1 MRIGID
7 ARLLSEDLTGIGRY
21 TSELS
26 RCLVRKDDEYFFYSP
41 TPMLPNALESDGTRV
56 HFRAAH
62 CRRRISKMLWSQTAL
77 PLWAKTDRLDVFWG
91 TTHRLPQFLPKSI
104 AKVVTIHDLVWK
116 HAGDTMRPLSQ
127 SLDSRLMP
135 QAIKLADLIIA
146 VSKNTAEEI
155 NAEFPAARN
164 KVRVV
169 YPGVTIFRQESN
181 FSSLSSFGI
190 VRPYFLFVGT
200 LEPRKNLRRLLQAFS
215 RLPVESRSQVQC
227 VIAGGRGWGGVD
239 VKTLVKEFGLEKDVI
254 SVGFVSDSQL
264 VTLYSNAR
272 FLAMPSIYEGF
283 GLPILEAMSFGTPV
297 LASQTSAMP
306 EVVGDA
312 GLLIDPFNVNDIS
325 ANLHLLLHNDAVRSQ
340 LAEQTRKNAARF
352 SWIKAANETMSVF
365 KEAVA
370 IRKNARKFN

>member
-1 MRIGID
+1 MP
-7 ARLLSEDLTGIGRY
+7 
-21 TSELS
+21 
-26 RCLVRKDDEYFFYSP
+26 VP
-41 TPMLPNALESDGTRV
+41 PNALEQVEPRV

-62 CRRRISKMLWSQTAL
+62 CKRRISKMLWSQTEL
-77 PLWAKTDRLDVFWG
+77 PFWAKTDRLDLFWG
-91 TTHRLPQFLPKSI
+91 TTHRLPIFLSKSI
-104 AKVVTIHDLVWK
+104 ARVVTIHDLVWK

-135 QAIKLADLIIA
+135 QAIKLADLLIA
-146 VSKNTAEEI
+146 VSQNTAEEI

-169 YPGVTIFRQESN
+169 YPGVTNFREASN
-181 FSSLSSFGI
+181 FSSLSSLGV

-200 LEPRKNLRRLLQAFS
+200 LEPRKNLRRLLEAFS

-239 VKTLVKEFGLEKDVI
+239 VKILVKEFGLEKDVV

-264 VTLYSNAR
+264 VTLYSHAK

-297 LASQTSAMP
+297 LASNTSAMP

-312 GLLIDPFNVNDIS
+312 GLLINPFNVNDIS
-325 ANLHLLLHNDAVRSQ
+325 EGLYLLLHNEAVRSE
-340 LAEQTRKNAARF
+340 LAKLTKKNTARF
-352 SWIKAANETMSVF
+352 SWIKAANETMNVF
-365 KEAVA
+365 EEAVA
-370 IRKNARKFN
+370 IRKKMREN